1 LNALAKEFPG
11 LSILEVERI
20 LRQLQTLFTQLAQA
34 VNYLFYL
41 ALLAALTVLFASV
54 YSTLDQRLH
63 ESALLRTFGAPRD
76 FLRKMQSI
84 EFFSLGAI
92 SGLTGVLI
100 AESLNFALFRQVMHI
115 PFHLHLDLW
124 LTVPLLSAAIV
135 SLSGLWG
142 LRRVINKPPLRIL
155 REL

>member
-1 LNALAKEFPG
+1 
-11 LSILEVERI
+11 
-20 LRQLQTLFTQLAQA
+20 

-63 ESALLRTFGAPRD
+63 ESALLRTFGASRG

-84 EFFSLGAI
+84 EFFCLGAI
-92 SGLTGVLI
+92 SGVIGVVI
-100 AESLNFALFRQVMHI
+100 AELLSFTLYRQVMHI
-115 PFHLHLDLW
+115 PFHWHLDLW
-124 LTVPLLSAAIV
+124 ISVPLLSAVIV
-135 SLSGLWG
+135 LLSGLWG
-142 LRRVINKPPLRIL
+142 LRRVVKKPPLRIL